1 MDEFM
6 ILDSFVLG
14 DTSDGEAVSFV
25 GLFETSRVRSE
36 VKTLS
41 CAVWQTELTSYTSV
55 DGLLLT
61 VALRQAHELV
71 GLILVSFCRGLHVC
85 VIRYH

>member
-1 MDEFM
+1 MVVSDPEDPCMDEFM

-41 CAVWQTELTSYTSV
+41 CAV
-55 DGLLLT
+55 
-61 VALRQAHELV
+61 
-71 GLILVSFCRGLHVC
+71 
-85 VIRYH
+85 